1 MKQNDENEDIQETP
15 VRAIKNQNLKRLKTE
30 FSKIFIR

>member
-15 VRAIKNQNLKRLKTE
+15 VRAIKNQILKRLKNE